1 MKMKMVK
8 NLFSAI
14 LLTGSMALIATS
26 CKPKDADIQVKVA
39 EAVKSMAG
47 VTVAVEKGV
56 ATLTGEVATEADK
69 AAAETAAKGIKG
81 VETVINN
88 LTVTPPPPPP
98 ASVTTTLDEATQQR
112 VKDGLKDISGVVL
125 AGFTEKGAIINGEVT
140 AAQNMKIKQ
149 MLASAKVMLDASSKL
164 TIKK

>member
-1 MKMKMVK
+1 MVK

-14 LLTGSMALIATS
+14 MLTAAIAMVAPS
-26 CKPKDADIQVKVA
+26 CKPKDADIQTKVA
-39 EAVKSMAG
+39 EAVKATAG
-47 VTVAVEKGV
+47 VTVSVTDGV
-56 ATLTGEVATEADK
+56 ATLTGEVADEATK
-69 AAAETAAKGIKG
+69 AAAETAAKAIKG
-81 VETVINN
+81 VKSVVNN

-98 ASVTTTLDEATQQR
+98 VSITTLLDEATQQK
-112 VKDGLKDISGVVL
+112 VKDGLKDIAGVVL

-149 MLASAKVMLDASSKL
+149 MLASAKVMLDAASKL

>member
-1 MKMKMVK
+1 MKMVK

-14 LLTGSMALIATS
+14 MLTAAIAMVAPS
-26 CKPKDADIQVKVA
+26 CKPKDADIQTKVA
-39 EAVKSMAG
+39 EAVKATAG
-47 VTVAVEKGV
+47 VTVSVTDGV
-56 ATLTGEVATEADK
+56 ATLTGEVADEAAK
-69 AAAETAAKGIKG
+69 AAAETAAKAIKG
-81 VETVINN
+81 VKSVVNN

-98 ASVTTTLDEATQQR
+98 PASITTLLDEATQQK
-112 VKDGLKDISGVVL
+112 VKDGLKDITSVVL

-149 MLASAKVMLDASSKL
+149 MLASAKVMLDAASKL